1 MNRNRLPTLYTNF
14 LRKYRFIDKCFF
26 YYHTHILQDSSCD
39 NESDVSDLEVPEVLE
54 SHARSSISL
63 ESKSNDARESES
75 RPMSQSFR
83 RTALVE
89 SKSNNCEDVIQ
100 PTGENCGLV
109 CKYCHDES
117 EQDVCEKGDAEGCNL
132 GKCAHVTTKP
142 DGVSCDKPDGVH
154 FLSMLCT
161 LRKSYSEVAGQ
172 PKLAFLE
179 NDPQPESE
187 NEPQPESEND
197 PQPESENGPQPES
210 ENDPQ
215 PESENE
221 PQPESEIDPQ
231 PESENEPQP
240 ESEIDPQPESEND
253 PQPESEID
261 PKPESENDPQPESE
275 IDPQPESE
283 INPQPESTR
292 EGVSLQKRQ
301 PMEGFVK
308 VSKTGINFAES
319 RFESEEHFGQVI
331 DSSRQV
337 KEHPT
342 RSPASKSDLDAFEN
356 VIGQSAEIH
365 SNPQSIEACIGS
377 ANVSP
382 ACSAFEN
389 KSLADAGSLIG
400 PMGTEHR
407 NLNVK
412 VSESTI
418 ETRNV
423 TLESLGGTDFGELPD
438 DNFEHNIKTRND
450 SSEKDQVE
458 SQTAKRI
465 LEKRYSL
472 PFCETSNLRE
482 LKGELLK
489 CGLENSRRQSLPFAS
504 FLPFF
509 RQQST
514 NSISSNESNM
524 RRFSS
529 FLVQNSF
536 ELLDKDTQDTLR
548 SFYQDSGIFH
558 LIQSMLFI

>member
-14 LRKYRFIDKCFF
+14 LRKYRFIDKCSFD
-26 YYHTHILQDSSCD
+26 YHIHILQDSSCD

-109 CKYCHDES
+109 CKNCHDES

-132 GKCAHVTTKP
+132 GKCAHVTTKS

-187 NEPQPESEND
+187 NEPQPESEN
-197 PQPESENGPQPES
+197 EPQPES

-215 PESENE
+215 PESEN
-221 PQPESEIDPQ
+221 
-231 PESENEPQP
+231 
-240 ESEIDPQPESEND
+240 DPQPESEND
-253 PQPESEID
+253 PQPESEND
-261 PKPESENDPQPESE
+261 PQPESENDPQPESE
-275 IDPQPESE
+275 NDPQLESEIDPQPES
-283 INPQPESTR
+283 TL

-308 VSKTGINFAES
+308 ASKTGINFAES
-319 RFESEEHFGQVI
+319 QFESEEHFGQVI

-337 KEHPT
+337 KEHSA
-342 RSPASKSDLDAFEN
+342 RSPASNSDLDAFEN

-438 DNFEHNIKTRND
+438 DNFEHNIKIRD
-450 SSEKDQVE
+450 GSSEKDQVE

-509 RQQST
+509 RRQST
-514 NSISSNESNM
+514 NSISSSESNM

-536 ELLDKDTQDTLR
+536 QLLDKDTQDTLR